1 MVSAPATDHEPPIGI
16 LSVGIYIPETFIT
29 AAEIAEKSGVPEDVI
44 IRKMGIVRKPVAGPD
59 DHTNA
64 MGLWAAE
71 DAVNRAGVDPD
82 EIDLVLCTT
91 EEWKEYPLWTAG
103 VKLAHDLGARRA
115 WAIDVQMRCAT
126 TMAVLK
132 MAKAMMLG
140 DPDLKT
146 VLIAGGYRNGDWVD
160 YTNQRA
166 RFLFSL
172 AAGGGAILLRKGHPT
187 NRLLESEV
195 IVDGSFSHDVVIPVG
210 GTVEPITA
218 EAIAEGRNR
227 LDCPDP
233 DGMKRRLDA
242 VSMDNFLHVVD
253 RALERSGLGR
263 ADIGYLNVLHLK
275 PSAHRFI
282 LDELGLTEEQ
292 STHLNEYGHIGQQ
305 DQPLSIRL
313 GLESGRLRDGMVMV
327 MVAAGVGYAWSAS
340 VVKWG

>member
-1 MVSAPATDHEPPIGI
+1 VSAPATGDATPVGI
-16 LSVGIYIPETFIT
+16 LSAGIYIPETFIT
-29 AAEIAEKSGVPEDVI
+29 AAEIAERSGVPEDVI
-44 IRKMGIVRKPVAGPD
+44 IRKMGIVRKPVAGPG

-71 DAVNRAGVDPD
+71 DALNRAGVDPE

-103 VKLAHDLGARRA
+103 IKLAHDLGARRA

-140 DPDLKT
+140 DPELNT

-172 AAGGGAILLRKGHPT
+172 AAGGGAILLRKGHSK
-187 NRLLESEV
+187 NLLLGSEV
-195 IVDGSFSHDVVIPVG
+195 VVDGSFSHDVIIPVG
-210 GTVEPITA
+210 GTVEPISA

-233 DGMKRRLDA
+233 DRMKRRLDA

-275 PSAHRFI
+275 PSAHLFI
-282 LDELGLTEEQ
+282 LEKLGLSEEQ
-292 STHLNEYGHIGQQ
+292 STYLNEYGHIGQQ

-340 VVKWG
+340 VVRWG

>member
-1 MVSAPATDHEPPIGI
+1 MSAPEIDPAPPIGI
-16 LSVGIYIPETFIT
+16 LSAGVYIPETFIT
-29 AAEIAEKSGVPEDVI
+29 AAEIAERSGVPEDVV
-44 IRKMGIVRKPVAGPD
+44 IRKMGITRKPVAGPG

-71 DAVNRAGVDPD
+71 DAVKRAGLDPE

-91 EEWKEYPLWTAG
+91 EEWKEFPLWTAG
-103 VKLAHDLGARRA
+103 VKLAYDLGARRA

-172 AAGGGAILLRKGHPT
+172 AAGGGAILLQKGHPR

-195 IVDGSFSHDVVIPVG
+195 VVDGSFSRDVIIPVG
-210 GTVEPITA
+210 GTVEPISA
-218 EAIAEGRNR
+218 EAIAEGAT
-227 LDCPDP
+227 DWTAPIP
-233 DGMKRRLDA
+233 T
-242 VSMDNFLHVVD
+242 
-253 RALERSGLGR
+253 
-263 ADIGYLNVLHLK
+263 
-275 PSAHRFI
+275 P
-282 LDELGLTEEQ
+282 
-292 STHLNEYGHIGQQ
+292 
-305 DQPLSIRL
+305 
-313 GLESGRLRDGMVMV
+313 
-327 MVAAGVGYAWSAS
+327 
-340 VVKWG
+340 

>member
-1 MVSAPATDHEPPIGI
+1 MSPRSVDHEPPIGI
-16 LSVGIYIPETFIT
+16 LSVGTYIPETFVT
-29 AAEIAEKSGVPEDVI
+29 AAEIAERSGVPEDVVI
-44 IRKMGIVRKPVAGPD
+44 HKMGIVRKPVAGPG

-71 DAVNRAGVDPD
+71 DAVDRAGVNPE
-82 EIDLVLCTT
+82 EIDLILCTT

-103 VKLAHDLGARRA
+103 IKLAHDLGARRA

-140 DPDLKT
+140 DPELST

-160 YTNQRA
+160 YTNSRA
-166 RFLFSL
+166 RFLFGL
-172 AAGGGAILLRKGHPT
+172 AAGGGAVLLRRGHPR

-195 IVDGSFSHDVVIPVG
+195 VVDGSFSHDVIIPVG
-210 GTVEPITA
+210 GTVEPVTA
-218 EAIAEGRNR
+218 EAIAAGRHR

-233 DGMKRRLDA
+233 EAMKRRLDA
-242 VSMDNFLHVVD
+242 VSMENFLLVVD

-292 STHLNEYGHIGQQ
+292 TTYLDEYGHIGQQ
-305 DQPLSIRL
+305 DAPLSIRL

-340 VVKWG
+340 VVRWG

>member
-1 MVSAPATDHEPPIGI
+1 VIASATDHAPPIGI
-16 LSVGIYIPETFIT
+16 VSAGVYIPETFMT
-29 AAEIAEKSGVPEDVI
+29 AAEIAERSGVPEDVI
-44 IRKMGIVRKPVAGPD
+44 IHKMGIVRKPVAGPG

-71 DAVNRAGVDPD
+71 DALSRAGVDPE

-140 DPDLKT
+140 DPGLHT

-172 AAGGGAILLRKGHPT
+172 AAGGGAILLRKGHPR

-195 IVDGSFSHDVVIPVG
+195 VVDGSFSHDVIIPVG
-210 GTVEPITA
+210 GTVEPISA

-242 VSMDNFLHVVD
+242 VSMDNFLYVVD

-282 LDELGLTEEQ
+282 LDQLGLTEEQ